1 MKIINRLFAT
11 AFVGLLLVATHS
23 SAEHE
28 GSNVPAPVC
37 ESGEA
42 ETACS

>member
-11 AFVGLLLVATHS
+11 AFVALLLVASHS

-28 GSNVPAPVC
+28 GGKAPAPLC

-42 ETACS
+42 DTACQ